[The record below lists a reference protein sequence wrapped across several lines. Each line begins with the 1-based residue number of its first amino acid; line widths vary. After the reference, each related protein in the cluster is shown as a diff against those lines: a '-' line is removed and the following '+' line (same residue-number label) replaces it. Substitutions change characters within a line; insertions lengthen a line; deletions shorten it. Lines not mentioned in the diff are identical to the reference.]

1 METKFVITMFFS
13 LHYKYF
19 SENLVVRKI
28 KREWMGNYA
37 NLERK

>member
-13 LHYKYF
+13 KYF